1 MGHLLFASFLVYTPP
16 CLGAAAADYCN
27 SPVPGDGVTLRRQQQ
42 RAQPGQAK
50 APSDHARQGSG
61 GPDPGVL
68 RARDLVLDPLIGSG
82 TSVVLAAKLWRR
94 YLGMDTSAQYTE
106 IAKQRLAREVNTEP
120 QNEESRRQ
128 ARRNAGK
135 ALEDAR
141 KKDAL
146 EGL

>member
-1 MGHLLFASFLVYTPP
+1 
-16 CLGAAAADYCN
+16 
-27 SPVPGDGVTLRRQQQ
+27 
-42 RAQPGQAK
+42 
-50 APSDHARQGSG
+50 
-61 GPDPGVL
+61 
-68 RARDLVLDPLIGSG
+68 VLDPLIGSG

-141 KKDAL
+141 K
-146 EGL
+146 